1 MIDVFEWFTHAS
13 TIDRFEAIQTQGIVR
28 GWPGGAEGRDEI
40 VATLGQEGLSI
51 VCLSPYPK
59 TIPLFLNKGGASL
72 FKMALNRDTIPA
84 RVGIDL
90 TFGGTYSRAANMKA
104 TNAQM
109 SDAVCTPRHGPRSG
123 SYSDIRSHP
132 PHVLRVCSKAAPDVP
147 PAKWPMLVDVGRDDI
162 AIFHRTL
169 LATCS
174 FEISICAV
182 LLIERL

>member
-1 MIDVFEWFTHAS
+1 MADSFLCGLLSPAGMAAGRAAVIDVFEWFTHAS

-84 RVGIDL
+84 RVGIDFYL
-90 TFGGTYSRAANMKA
+90 WRDLFA
-104 TNAQM
+104 
-109 SDAVCTPRHGPRSG
+109 
-123 SYSDIRSHP
+123 
-132 PHVLRVCSKAAPDVP
+132 CSKHEGD
-147 PAKWPMLVDVGRDDI
+147 
-162 AIFHRTL
+162 
-169 LATCS
+169 
-174 FEISICAV
+174 
-182 LLIERL
+182 